1 VVVVAVAAFELL
13 VWVYLNRVA
22 KMGFAHS
29 D

>member
-1 VVVVAVAAFELL
+1 VVVVAVAVFELQ
-13 VWVYLNRVA
+13 VWVCLNRVA